1 MYAGRINFRFDSSPR
16 LSLIPRRVEN
26 NKFPPFSCFGNNN
39 SQEENSAREKISTY
53 ICKYFAT
60 MLHDSLELAYRGK
73 NSSPFFIESRSQVKK
88 KKEKI
93 PSMYKISKYLVEI
106 KEKKRKPSPPLHRA
120 YQELRVQDY
129 SPRRRRTRAEI
140 YTADPRWKCKWDRQ
154 AVPKAGRVAMNCE
167 ECFR

>member
-93 PSMYKISKYLVEI
+93 PSMYKTSKYLVEI
-106 KEKKRKPSPPLHRA
+106 KEKKRKPSPSSVSRA
-120 YQELRVQDY
+120 PCPGLF
-129 SPRRRRTRAEI
+129 T
-140 YTADPRWKCKWDRQ
+140 
-154 AVPKAGRVAMNCE
+154 PKKKNAGRNLYGRSTMKM
-167 ECFR
+167 